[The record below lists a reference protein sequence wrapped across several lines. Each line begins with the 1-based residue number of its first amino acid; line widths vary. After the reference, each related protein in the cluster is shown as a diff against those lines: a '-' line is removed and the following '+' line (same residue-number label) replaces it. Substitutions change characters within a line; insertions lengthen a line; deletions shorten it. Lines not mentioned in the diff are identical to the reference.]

1 MCLRRNGVA
10 SQQEKMLSTLKISFS
25 LTHQRIEVTEQATT
39 KTREKIR
46 RKYRSLHLKEKLEPV
61 IRIEVNCWGLSV
73 G

>member
-1 MCLRRNGVA
+1 MCLRRSGVA
-10 SQQEKMLSTLKISFS
+10 SQEKMLSTLKISFS

-39 KTREKIR
+39 KTREKIC
-46 RKYRSLHLKEKLEPV
+46 RKHRSLHLKEKLEPV